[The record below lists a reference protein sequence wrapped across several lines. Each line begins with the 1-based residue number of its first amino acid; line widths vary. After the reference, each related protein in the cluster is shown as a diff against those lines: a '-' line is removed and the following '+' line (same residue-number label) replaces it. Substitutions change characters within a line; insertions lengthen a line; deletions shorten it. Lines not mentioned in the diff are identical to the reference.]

1 MLPDFLILGAMK
13 AGTTSLYRYLA
24 AHPDFARRRRKE
36 EVHFFDKHQ
45 ARGTAWYASFF
56 PSRLDRW
63 RAALRGRRLVSG
75 ETSPYYLFHPAVPA
89 RVQALLP
96 RARLFVLLR
105 DPVARAW
112 SHYRHSVR
120 KGREIL
126 GFAQALAREPERLRG
141 EEERL
146 LADASRFSLA
156 HRHFSYFTRG
166 LYADQIERWV
176 RCVGRERL
184 LIFRSEDFF
193 ADPAAAVSRATDFL
207 GLQGRDPASY
217 VHEFTRHNPGDS
229 EALDPA
235 IEARLR
241 DAYAPHNQRLAAL
254 LGPEF
259 SWKT

>member
-36 EVHFFDKHQ
+36 EVHFFDKHF
-45 ARGTAWYASFF
+45 ARGAAWYATFF
-56 PSRLDRW
+56 PSRMDRW
-63 RAALRGRRLVSG
+63 RAALRTRRLVSG
-75 ETSPYYLFHPAVPA
+75 ETSPYYLFHPGVPA
-89 RVQALLP
+89 RVRAVLP

-112 SHYRHSVR
+112 SHYRHNVR
-120 KGREIL
+120 KGREAL
-126 GFAQALAREPERLRG
+126 DFEEALAREPERLRG

-156 HRHFSYFTRG
+156 HRRFSYFARG
-166 LYADQIERWV
+166 LYADQIERWL
-176 RCVGRERL
+176 RCVGRDRL
-184 LIFRSEDFF
+184 LILRSEDFF

-207 GLQGRDPASY
+207 GLSERDPTSY
-217 VHEFTRHNPGDS
+217 VREFARHNPGDS

-235 IEARLR
+235 LESRLR

-254 LGPEF
+254 LGSEF
-259 SWKT
+259 GWKS